1 MKDKKEKKSK
11 IRKLKLKSKY
21 HFLKL
26 YADMQR
32 VYLLDIAKNHRCSD
46 EHLNK
51 LELRL
56 EELQEIIAGE

>member
-1 MKDKKEKKSK
+1 MKDKKDKKNK

-26 YADMQR
+26 YLDMQR
-32 VYLLDIAKNHRCSD
+32 VYLLDIAKNHRYSD

-56 EELQEIIAGE
+56 EELQDMITGD

>member
-1 MKDKKEKKSK
+1 MKDNKGK

-46 EHLNK
+46 EYLNK

-56 EELQEIIAGE
+56 EELQDLIMDA

>member
-1 MKDKKEKKSK
+1 MKDK
-11 IRKLKLKSKY
+11 KSKY

-32 VYLLDIAKNHRCSD
+32 VYLLDIAKNHRYSD
-46 EHLNK
+46 DHLSK

-56 EELQEIIAGE
+56 EELQDMITGD

>member
-1 MKDKKEKKSK
+1 MRDNKEKKSK
-11 IRKLKLKSKY
+11 VRKLKLKSKY

-32 VYLLDIAKNHRCSD
+32 VYLLDIAKNHRYSD
-46 EHLNK
+46 DHLSR

-56 EELQEIIAGE
+56 EELQRMITED